1 MATAPVSRRLN
12 LTRDQLASFL
22 TDQQQIRQF
31 ELLLTAIDALAGQIV
46 SAGQVYAGPPTGSG
60 LPSFRALQKSDLPA
74 SALTDLDDVDVTAV
88 VDGQL
93 LRYDEPTQKWVN
105 SEGFTVDAIGRTSTT
120 DTLSV
125 ESNGSG
131 TGAYVLVNGD
141 EGGAFLLLT
150 YEAISELAEISF
162 VDSALNVTAPKIN
175 ITSYSDI
182 SLAAGGVDCFL
193 LSPVNGFLSL
203 SVGSPPAPTAQ
214 LDINNNTIRLRNNRT
229 PASATATGN
238 KGDICWDT
246 NYIYVCVAT
255 NTWKRTAIST
265 W

>member
-1 MATAPVSRRLN
+1 MATAPTSRRLN

-74 SALTDLDDVDVTAV
+74 SALTDLDDVDVTTV

-105 SEGFTVDAIGRTSTT
+105 SEGFTVNATGDVQARSLVLDTGDSDNALIVKADAGFGSVLILENVDTNLSTQFFA
-120 DTLSV
+120 L
-125 ESNGSG
+125 G
-131 TGAYVLVNGD
+131 TGVQISSPNIELYSENDFQVAVGGVNC
-141 EGGAFLLLT
+141 LLLSG
-150 YEAISELAEISF
+150 A
-162 VDSALNVTAPKIN
+162 
-175 ITSYSDI
+175 
-182 SLAAGGVDCFL
+182 
-193 LSPVNGFLSL
+193 NGFLSL
-203 SVGSPPAPTAQ
+203 GVGSPPTPTAL
-214 LDINNNTIRLRNNRT
+214 LDINSNTIRLRNNKT
-229 PASATATGN
+229 PASATAAGN
-238 KGDICWDT
+238 AGDICWDT

>member
-1 MATAPVSRRLN
+1 MATAPTSRRLN

-74 SALTDLDDVDVTAV
+74 SALTDLDDVDVTTV

-105 SEGFTVDAIGRTSTT
+105 SEGLTVSTNGIVTANALVVEKKDSFGGVITIDGQGDAYLSFYNSITGVSSTFYVT
-120 DTLSV
+120 DAGVNLISPLITLSSESDFIVLAGLV
-125 ESNGSG
+125 EKLRVVSG
-131 TGAYVLVNGD
+131 TGVLD
-141 EGGAFLLLT
+141 LT
-150 YEAISELAEISF
+150 
-162 VDSALNVTAPKIN
+162 T
-175 ITSYSDI
+175 
-182 SLAAGGVDCFL
+182 
-193 LSPVNGFLSL
+193 
-203 SVGSPPAPTAQ
+203 
-214 LDINNNTIRLRNNRT
+214 NTIRLRNSRT
-229 PASATATGN
+229 PTSATASGN

-246 NYIYVCVAT
+246 SYIYVCVAT